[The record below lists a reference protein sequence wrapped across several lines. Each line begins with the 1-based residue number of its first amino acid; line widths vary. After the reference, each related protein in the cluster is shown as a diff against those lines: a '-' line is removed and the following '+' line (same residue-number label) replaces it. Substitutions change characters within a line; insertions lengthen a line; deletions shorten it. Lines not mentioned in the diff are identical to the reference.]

1 MNAGTFLA
9 LLALGYYLLWRGS
22 QPGRALPPA
31 AVPPPP
37 QLTPAPGEGFIPTD
51 LPPPGE
57 GFIPTDLPPP
67 GKGFIPT
74 DLPPPGEGFIPTD
87 LPPPDALS
95 IPSDLPPT
103 GTVISVL
110 SSRPVPQ
117 PAFLPAPS
125 TVSLR
130 TPEMAAA
137 LWTRRKVIEAPPP
150 GNVDERGYEH
160 WLRNRYF
167 LQIGALYIEVGP
179 TREGVQSLQARI
191 RFINRYLTGLLSD
204 RHLAAQ
210 V

>member
-37 QLTPAPGEGFIPTD
+37 QVFIPTER
-51 LPPPGE
+51 PPAE
-57 GFIPTDLPPP
+57 RT
-67 GKGFIPT
+67 
-74 DLPPPGEGFIPTD
+74 
-87 LPPPDALS
+87 
-95 IPSDLPPT
+95 T
-103 GTVISVL
+103 GTVPSVPTPPPPPA
-110 SSRPVPQ
+110 PV
-117 PAFLPAPS
+117 PAPS

-137 LWTRRKVIEAPPP
+137 LWTRRKVIEGSPP
-150 GNVDERGYEH
+150 GNVDDVPLYEH
-160 WLRNRYF
+160 WLRTRYM
-167 LQIGALYIEVGP
+167 LRIGVVNITAGP
-179 TREGVQSLQARI
+179 TRESVQSPQARK
-191 RFINRYLTGLLSD
+191 RFISLYLAGAFSD